1 MQCPFLHETVVD
13 SCRHSLVRKLVV
25 RNPENLSLERCS
37 SQAYEQCP
45 IYASAPDPGGTGQC
59 PFLDESLVQYCSA
72 APVPKFIPFSEALL
86 SRCGSAS
93 FHYCDLYI
101 SMAHPDDSDVPR
113 VDGIA
118 VPEWL
123 HYAQNHMW
131 LDVSEDGVLHVGID
145 GLLSRVLGEVDRI
158 TYLTPRGVAPP
169 AVTLGAGD
177 KDYHLV
183 FPHRL
188 MIQGT
193 NTYLRA
199 NPSKLTADPYRW
211 GWLFECRVA
220 PGECVDVT
228 AGLHRGGEDAVGWMQ
243 SELDRMSLF
252 VHEFAGSADGGQ
264 FTPGVV
270 RYLDRDQSARFY
282 HEFFSR

>member
-1 MQCPFLHETVVD
+1 MQCPFLHETLVD
-13 SCRHSLVRKLVV
+13 SCRHSLVRKLIV
-25 RNPENLSLERCS
+25 RNPENLPLERCS
-37 SQAYEQCP
+37 SPAHEQCP
-45 IYASAPDPGGTGQC
+45 IYASTPDSPSGARC
-59 PFLDESLVQYCSA
+59 PFLDESLVQYCAA
-72 APVPKFIPFSEALL
+72 APVPKFIPFSEAVL
-86 SRCGSAS
+86 SRCGSAA

-101 SMAHPDDSDVPR
+101 SMAHPDDSNVPR
-113 VDGIA
+113 VDGIP

-123 HYAQNHMW
+123 HYAPNHMW
-131 LDVSEDGVLHVGID
+131 LDVSEDGILHVGID
-145 GLLSRVLGEVDRI
+145 GLLARALGDVDRI
-158 TYLTPRGVAPP
+158 TFLTARGVARP
-169 AVTLGAGD
+169 AVTLAIAD

-188 MIQGT
+188 MIQST

-199 NPSKLTADPYRW
+199 NPAKLSADPYRW

-220 PGECVDVT
+220 PGETSDLTV
-228 AGLHRGGEDAVGWMQ
+228 GLHRGGEDATRWMQ

-252 VHEFAGSADGGQ
+252 IHEFAASADGGQ